1 MTGGGDAKKGGGH
14 TLAATAAKAVGL
26 WGKTGEG
33 SPSGLRLCRRK
44 AILFW
49 NMLENSRP
57 EN

>member
-1 MTGGGDAKKGGGH
+1 MLRRAEGTRSLTAP
-14 TLAATAAKAVGL
+14 AAKAVGL

-33 SPSGLRLCRRK
+33 SPSGLRLSHRK
-44 AILFW
+44 TILFW